1 MSRSAR
7 CRTKISDSFRPLLDE
22 RALNQEMARRHLL
35 DFVRYIFPQNNIN
48 WHHEILCRHVE
59 EWATGDLKRLM
70 VFMPPGSGKSE
81 IVSRA
86 LPAWIFGRNPDA
98 MIMATSYGASL
109 ASDMNI
115 DVQRIMISDAY
126 AEVFPESALLDRKQ
140 RQEAGHRV
148 QINSE
153 VFEIAGHKGYYKCA
167 GVGGSITGKRFF
179 YGIIDDPLRGRADAE
194 SVTTRE
200 KLWNWY
206 RNDFY
211 TRRLNQDA
219 KVLITLTRWHADD
232 LAGRLLEQSRKESKI
247 TPWRVIKF
255 PMIAEDDL
263 EPEDPRSPG
272 DPLWPWR
279 FGGADEHEALRLEVG
294 PYTWASLFQQ
304 HPSPPGGLV
313 FNRGKLMSN
322 IYETNPKE
330 LARSMDTVIQS
341 WDCSFKDS
349 DGTDYV
355 VGQVLGKRGADHY
368 LLDQVRARMD
378 FPSTIQA
385 VRSLSAKWP
394 ESKAKYVEDK
404 ANGSAVIATLKREI
418 PGLISV
424 EPEGGKLVR
433 ALAVSPYVES
443 DNVWLPSAHIAP
455 WIHDFIE
462 ELANFPNAK
471 YDDQVDA
478 FTQGMIALSNTGTV
492 LTFSTQPIARPYQI
506 NSF

>member
-1 MSRSAR
+1 
-7 CRTKISDSFRPLLDE
+7 
-22 RALNQEMARRHLL
+22 MARRHLL

-48 WHHEILCRHVE
+48 WHHEVLCRHVE
-59 EWATGDLKRLM
+59 EWAIGDLKRLM

-86 LPAWIFGRNPDA
+86 LPAWIVGKNPNA

-109 ASDMNI
+109 ASDMNR
-115 DVQRIMISDAY
+115 DVQRIIESNTY
-126 AEVFPESALLDRKQ
+126 KRIFPDTRLNERNIVTLGGGNYLK
-140 RQEAGHRV
+140 
-148 QINSE
+148 NSE
-153 VFEIAGHKGYYKCA
+153 VFEVVGHKGYYKCA

-179 YGIIDDPLRGRADAE
+179 YGIIDDPLRSRADAE

-232 LAGRLLEQSRKESKI
+232 LAGKLLEQARKESKI

-255 PMIAEDDL
+255 PMIAEDDI

-279 FGGADEHEALRLEVG
+279 FGDITEHEALKAESG
-294 PYTWASLFQQ
+294 PYTWSSLYQQ
-304 HPSPPGGLV
+304 HPSPPGGSV

-322 IYETNPKE
+322 IYDVDPKE
-330 LARSMDTVIQS
+330 LVKSMDVVIQS

-355 VGQVLGKRGADHY
+355 VGQVLGKKGADYH
-368 LLDQVRARMD
+368 LFDQVRARMD

-394 ESKAKYVEDK
+394 ESKGKYIEDK
-404 ANGSAVIATLKREI
+404 ANGSAVISTLKREI
-418 PGLISV
+418 PGLTPV

-433 ALAVSPYVES
+433 ALAASPYVES
-443 DNVWLPSAHIAP
+443 DNVWLPAARFAP

-478 FTQGMIALSNTGTV
+478 FTQGMIALSNSSTV
-492 LTFSTQPIARPYQI
+492 LTFSTQPIARPYKI

>member
-1 MSRSAR
+1 
-7 CRTKISDSFRPLLDE
+7 
-22 RALNQEMARRHLL
+22 
-35 DFVRYIFPQNNIN
+35 
-48 WHHEILCRHVE
+48 
-59 EWATGDLKRLM
+59 M

-98 MIMATSYGASL
+98 MIMAASYGASL
-109 ASDMNI
+109 ASDMNR
-115 DVQRIMISDAY
+115 DVQRIMVSDAY
-126 AEVFPESALLDRKQ
+126 AEVFPESAFKDRKL
-140 RQEAGHRV
+140 RNELGHNV

-179 YGIIDDPLRGRADAE
+179 HGIIDDPLKGRADAE
-194 SVTTRE
+194 SVTIRE

-232 LAGRLLEQSRKESKI
+232 LAGKLLEQARKESKI
-247 TPWRVIKF
+247 APWKVIKF
-255 PMIAEDDL
+255 PMIAEDDM

-279 FGGADEHEALRLEVG
+279 FGDATEHEALRIESG
-294 PYTWASLFQQ
+294 PYTWASLYQQ
-304 HPSPPGGLV
+304 HPSPPGGSV

-322 IYETNPKE
+322 IYETDPKE
-330 LARSMDTVIQS
+330 LVKSMEMVIQS

-355 VGQVLGKRGADHY
+355 VGQILGKKGPNRY

-378 FPSTIQA
+378 FTSTIQA
-385 VRSLSAKWP
+385 VRSFSAKWP
-394 ESKAKYVEDK
+394 EAKGKYVEDK
-404 ANGSAVIATLKREI
+404 ANGTAVIDTLKREI
-418 PGLISV
+418 PGMVPV
-424 EPEGGKLVR
+424 EPQGGKLVR
-433 ALAVSPYVES
+433 ALAVSPYIES
-443 DNVWLPSAHIAP
+443 DNVWLPAARYAP

-462 ELANFPNAK
+462 ELAAFPNGK

-478 FTQGMIALSNTGTV
+478 FTQGLIVMDAPVESVVV
-492 LTFSTQPIARPYQI
+492 LNISTTKRSKGYNLPP
-506 NSF
+506 F

>member
-1 MSRSAR
+1 M
-7 CRTKISDSFRPLLDE
+7 INNPLVD
-22 RALNQEMARRHLL
+22 AGC
-35 DFVRYIFPQNNIN
+35 FV
-48 WHHEILCRHVE
+48 
-59 EWATGDLKRLM
+59 KRLM

-115 DVQRIMISDAY
+115 DVQRIMASDAY
-126 AEVFPESALLDRKQ
+126 AEVFPQSALKDRKQ
-140 RQEAGHRV
+140 RRELGHSI

-194 SVTTRE
+194 SVNTRE

-232 LAGRLLEQSRKESKI
+232 LAGKLLEQARKESKI
-247 TPWRVIKF
+247 TPWRIIKF
-255 PMIAEDDL
+255 PMIAEDDI

-279 FGGADEHEALRLEVG
+279 FGGVDEREALRIESG
-294 PYTWASLFQQ
+294 PYTWASLYQQ
-304 HPSPPGGLV
+304 HPSPPGGSV
-313 FNRGKLMSN
+313 FDRGKLMSN
-322 IYETNPKE
+322 IYEVDPKE
-330 LARSMDTVIQS
+330 HVKSMELVIQS

-355 VGQVLGKRGADHY
+355 VGQVLGKKGADRF

-394 ESKAKYVEDK
+394 ESKGKYIEDK

-418 PGLISV
+418 PGLIPV

-443 DNVWLPSAHIAP
+443 DNVWLPAARFAP

-478 FTQGMIALSNTGTV
+478 FTQGMIVLSNTRK
-492 LTFSTQPIARPYQI
+492 FSKPLNIPLPAPHQLVRPAWKIAGYHK
-506 NSF
+506 